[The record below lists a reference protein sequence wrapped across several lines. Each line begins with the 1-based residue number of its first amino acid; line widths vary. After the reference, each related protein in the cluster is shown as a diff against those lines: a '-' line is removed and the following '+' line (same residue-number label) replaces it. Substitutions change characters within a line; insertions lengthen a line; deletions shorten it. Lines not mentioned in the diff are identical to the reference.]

1 MNRVVD
7 KEPLTNVADMWRE
20 ERAANELMI
29 LTLYEK
35 PLDFPNHYVVR
46 PMFLGAG
53 QRRSSRGCMLFAKK
67 ENAALWV
74 CTHFPDLT
82 PVPRSY
88 QDEPQVVGS
97 WI

>member
-1 MNRVVD
+1 MNRVI
-7 KEPLTNVADMWRE
+7 KMWRE
-20 ERAANELMI
+20 ERAADELMI

-46 PMFLGAG
+46 PYFINVG

-67 ENAALWV
+67 EDAVLWI
-74 CTHFPDLT
+74 CTHFPDLI

-88 QDEPQVVGS
+88 EDEPQIVGS